1 MTEIK
6 VAWKDGDNVIDWTD
20 KCARVLETF
29 GLPGDKYITQVS
41 ENHLVFSFIDVEDA
55 VMAKLMLGE

>member
-6 VAWKDGDNVIDWTD
+6 VAWKDRDSVSDWTD

>member
-6 VAWKDGDNVIDWTD
+6 VAWKDGNSVSDWTD

-41 ENHLVFSFIDVEDA
+41 ENHLVFSFIDAEDA